1 MSKMTKDNTPSE
13 NIDKDQDNLMS
24 TLESIRSLLAQNES
38 KLSAAR
44 ESISIAN
51 TNTKHDS
58 SALLHMRS
66 GTADEEI
73 VPILDDIVEPDIL
86 SDNHENI
93 PELDSFLGSPEEYN
107 TDEIQPREVQPEDIQ
122 LEEINMDIQIQD
134 TNENANEQLKTEQ
147 AVKSNT
153 LKNKPD
159 LTSLTAKNRLMDSL
173 DELQLDLEESLRQT
187 LMRAM
192 VTLEKDLK
200 ERIRNKVKE
209 IKAEID
215 K

>member
-1 MSKMTKDNTPSE
+1 MTKDNTPSE
-13 NIDKDQDNLMS
+13 NIEKDQDNLMS

-51 TNTKHDS
+51 TNTRHDS

-66 GTADEEI
+66 GTTDDDEI
-73 VPILDDIVEPDIL
+73 VPILDDIVEPDVL

-93 PELDSFLGSPEEYN
+93 PELDSFLGNPEEYN
-107 TDEIQPREVQPEDIQ
+107 SDEVQPGVQPEEIQ

-134 TNENANEQLKTEQ
+134 TIEKASEQLETEA
-147 AVKSNT
+147 AVKTNPLQS
-153 LKNKPD
+153 KPD

>member
-1 MSKMTKDNTPSE
+1 MTKDKTPNKTIDE
-13 NIDKDQDNLMS
+13 NQDNLMS

-38 KLSAAR
+38 KLTAAR

-51 TNTKHDS
+51 TKTKNDS

-66 GTADEEI
+66 GTTDEEI
-73 VPILDDIVEPDIL
+73 VPILDDIVEPNTSSASHD
-86 SDNHENI
+86 NI
-93 PELDSFLGSPEEYN
+93 PELDSFLGSPEESN
-107 TDEIQPREVQPEDIQ
+107 AEEIQLKENIPEIQIQNEQIKPEDIQ
-122 LEEINMDIQIQD
+122 LEEINMDIQVQENATGQAFE
-134 TNENANEQLKTEQ
+134 TNE
-147 AVKSNT
+147 

-159 LTSLTAKNRLMDSL
+159 LTSLTAKNRLIDSL